1 MKKYLFLTLALSL
14 AIVTFGQEEK
24 TEGWSHKGNIGLNF
38 GQSSYTNWAAGG
50 QNTINWQGIFNYG
63 IHYEKGNFKWD
74 NVLNT
79 SLGYSYFDFKEKA
92 IKTDDKIEFTSLA
105 GLKASET
112 LNYSAEVAF
121 RSQFAK
127 GYKYDE
133 DSTNYISRF
142 LAPAYISLGV
152 GMEWVPNEHFSFYF
166 SPITG
171 RITIVNDD
179 YLASIGAFGVN
190 DLDKNDTTTHA
201 KGAKIRYEFGA
212 RATAKFQYPI
222 AKNID
227 FNSKLELF
235 SNYLPRFYEINGE
248 MVKKSRPYL
257 IDVDWQNMLVM
268 KVNSWLNANISTH
281 LIYDYDIPFYDEVT
295 GDKIKGSKVQFKEVL
310 AIGFMINLK

>member
-50 QNTINWQGIFNYG
+50 QNTINWQGIFNYE
-63 IHYEKGNFKWD
+63 IHYVKGNFKWD
-74 NVLNT
+74 NTLNT
-79 SLGYSYFDFKEKA
+79 SLGYSYFDFKEKP

-105 GLKASET
+105 GLKATEK
-112 LNYSAEVAF
+112 LNYSAELAF

-142 LAPAYISLGV
+142 LAPAYISLGF
-152 GMEWVPNEHFSFYF
+152 GMEWVPNKYFSVYF

-171 RITIVNDD
+171 RITIVNDE
-179 YLASIGAFGVN
+179 YLASQGAFGVN
-190 DLDKNDTTTHA
+190 ELDKNDTIQHA
-201 KGAKIRYEFGA
+201 KNAKVRYEFGA
-212 RATAKFQYPI
+212 RAVVKFQYPI
-222 AKNID
+222 ATNID

-235 SNYLPRFYEINGE
+235 SNYLKNPQY
-248 MVKKSRPYL
+248 V
-257 IDVDWQNMLVM
+257 DVDWQNMLVM
-268 KVNSWLNANISTH
+268 KVNSWLNANIGTH

-295 GDKIKGSKVQFKEVL
+295 GDKIKGSKLQFKEVL

>member
-38 GQSSYTNWAAGG
+38 GQSSYSNWAAGG

-63 IHYEKGNFKWD
+63 IHYVKGNFKWD

-112 LNYSAEVAF
+112 LNYSAELAF

-152 GMEWVPNEHFSFYF
+152 GMEWVPNKYFSIYF

-190 DLDKNDTTTHA
+190 ELDKNDTIQHA
-201 KGAKIRYEFGA
+201 KNAKVRYEFGA
-212 RATAKFQYPI
+212 RAVVKFQYPI
-222 AKNID
+222 ATNID

-235 SNYLPRFYEINGE
+235 SNYLKNPQY
-248 MVKKSRPYL
+248 V
-257 IDVDWQNMLVM
+257 DVDWQNMLVM
-268 KVNSWLNANISTH
+268 KVNSWLNANIGTH

-310 AIGFMINLK
+310 AIGFMLNLK